1 MNLFSQK
8 NVAEFGGVVAIVAS
22 LIFVGLQLRQ
32 SQEIALAE
40 GFSMMFS
47 TQIEVNN
54 SIKEHVDLWR
64 SGTAGEELSEDEAAV
79 FSILVAQVNASAVL
93 AYVHMRQIGGTS
105 GAEFTPIALA
115 SFLYQN
121 PGARKVWLDRERNL
135 SKYRSAL
142 IDDYSGHSWVDKIQS
157 YLAELDQKNI
167 PLEKYS
173 YVDW

>member
-8 NVAEFGGVVAIVAS
+8 NVAEFVGVVAIV
-22 LIFVGLQLRQ
+22 
-32 SQEIALAE
+32 
-40 GFSMMFS
+40 
-47 TQIEVNN
+47 
-54 SIKEHVDLWR
+54 
-64 SGTAGEELSEDEAAV
+64 
-79 FSILVAQVNASAVL
+79 
-93 AYVHMRQIGGTS
+93 
-105 GAEFTPIALA
+105 A

-142 IDDYSGHSWVDKIQS
+142 IDDYSGHSWVDGIQS

-167 PLEKYS
+167 PLEKHS

>member
-8 NVAEFGGVVAIVAS
+8 SVAEFVGVIAIVAS
-22 LIFVGLQLRQ
+22 LMFVGMQLRQ
-32 SQEIALAE
+32 SQKIALAE

-47 TQIEVNN
+47 TQIEVSN

-64 SGTAGEELSEDEAAV
+64 RGTAGEELSEDEAAV
-79 FSILVAQVNASAVL
+79 FGILVAQVNVSAVM
-93 AYVHMRQIGGTS
+93 ADVHLRQIGGAD
-105 GAEFTPIALA
+105 GAEFTRLGFA

-142 IDDYSGHSWVDKIQS
+142 IDDYSGHPWVDGIQS

-167 PLEKYS
+167 PLEKHS